1 MACATLKRSLD
12 WESLNQRPTKRRRC
26 HPFGSPAGAGGGT
39 SSSSSTS
46 SSALSPSSSSAAAAR
61 AVMEPKPSPFAD
73 AVCPKLTPE
82 KMAQNITEEIKR
94 LHRRKQLTFTHAAAA
109 AAASANSERMMMQDS
124 ESSGSE
130 MGPDSP
136 RRPDSPPSMV
146 KNPEKALFT
155 FKQVQMICERMLK
168 EREDS
173 LREQYDAVLTTKL
186 AEQYDA
192 FVKFTY
198 DQIQRRYEA
207 APSYLS

>member
-26 HPFGSPAGAGGGT
+26 HPFGSPSQTASA
-39 SSSSSTS
+39 SSSSASPSGSSSTS
-46 SSALSPSSSSAAAAR
+46 VAAAAAAASMR
-61 AVMEPKPSPFAD
+61 VMEPKPSPFAE
-73 AVCPKLTPE
+73 ATCSKLTPE

-94 LHRRKQLTFTHAAAA
+94 LHRRKQLTF
-109 AAASANSERMMMQDS
+109 NSHNFERMQDS

-168 EREDS
+168 EREDA

>member
-26 HPFGSPAGAGGGT
+26 HPFGAA
-39 SSSSSTS
+39 STS
-46 SSALSPSSSSAAAAR
+46 TGAPGAPNTKI
-61 AVMEPKPSPFAD
+61 MEQLPSPFAE
-73 AVCPKLTPE
+73 ASAQNMPKLTPE
-82 KMAQNITEEIKR
+82 KMAENIREEIRR
-94 LHRRKQLTFTHAAAA
+94 LNRRKQLSFH
-109 AAASANSERMMMQDS
+109 NSNGCDQMQDS

-130 MGPDSP
+130 MGMSP
-136 RRPDSPPSMV
+136 RRPESPPAHV
-146 KNPEKALFT
+146 RNPEMALFT

-168 EREDS
+168 EREES
-173 LREQYDAVLTTKL
+173 LREQYDAVLNTKL

-207 APSYLS
+207 

>member
-26 HPFGSPAGAGGGT
+26 HPFGS
-39 SSSSSTS
+39 SSQSSSASASSPSSSASSSTS
-46 SSALSPSSSSAAAAR
+46 VAAAAAAASMR
-61 AVMEPKPSPFAD
+61 VMEPKPSPFAE
-73 AVCPKLTPE
+73 ATCSKLTPE

-94 LHRRKQLTFTHAAAA
+94 LHRRKQLTF
-109 AAASANSERMMMQDS
+109 NSHNVERMQDS

-168 EREDS
+168 EREDA

>member
-26 HPFGSPAGAGGGT
+26 HPFGSP
-39 SSSSSTS
+39 SSSN
-46 SSALSPSSSSAAAAR
+46 AQNSPSSSSSSSSIAMR
-61 AVMEPKPSPFAD
+61 VMEPKPSPFAE

-94 LHRRKQLTFTHAAAA
+94 LHRRKQLTFNTG
-109 AAASANSERMMMQDS
+109 NMERMQDS

-146 KNPEKALFT
+146 KHPEKALFT

-168 EREDS
+168 EREDA
-173 LREQYDAVLTTKL
+173 LREQYDAVLTNKL

>member
-26 HPFGSPAGAGGGT
+26 HPFGSP
-39 SSSSSTS
+39 S
-46 SSALSPSSSSAAAAR
+46 SSASNQSSPSAASASSSAMR
-61 AVMEPKPSPFAD
+61 VMEPKPSPFVD
-73 AVCPKLTPE
+73 ASCPKLTPE
-82 KMAQNITEEIKR
+82 KMAQNITEEIRR
-94 LHRRKQLTFTHAAAA
+94 LHRRKQLTF
-109 AAASANSERMMMQDS
+109 NSTQHNMERMQDS

-136 RRPDSPPSMV
+136 RRPDTPPSMM

-173 LREQYDAVLTTKL
+173 LREQYDAVLNTKL

>member
-26 HPFGSPAGAGGGT
+26 HPFGSP
-39 SSSSSTS
+39 STS
-46 SSALSPSSSSAAAAR
+46 NAQNSSPSSASSSSAMR
-61 AVMEPKPSPFAD
+61 VMEPKPSPFAE

-94 LHRRKQLTFTHAAAA
+94 LHRRKQLTFNTG
-109 AAASANSERMMMQDS
+109 NMERMQDS

-146 KNPEKALFT
+146 KHPEKALFT

-168 EREDS
+168 EREDA
-173 LREQYDAVLTTKL
+173 LREQYDAVLTNKL

>member
-26 HPFGSPAGAGGGT
+26 HPFGSP
-39 SSSSSTS
+39 STS
-46 SSALSPSSSSAAAAR
+46 NAQNSPSSSSASSSIAMR
-61 AVMEPKPSPFAD
+61 VMEPKPSPFAE

-94 LHRRKQLTFTHAAAA
+94 LHRRKQLTFNTG
-109 AAASANSERMMMQDS
+109 NMERMQDS

-146 KNPEKALFT
+146 KHPEKALFT

-168 EREDS
+168 EREDA
-173 LREQYDAVLTTKL
+173 LREQYDAVLTNKL